1 MKITLILNDGTKE
14 VISKPFDDNSMKFEL
29 EHFISLLK
37 DGKTESQI
45 NSFEFS
51 EQIMEVMDEA
61 RKQIK
66 VFYPADKS

>member
-1 MKITLILNDGTKE
+1 
-14 VISKPFDDNSMKFEL
+14 MKFEL
-29 EHFISLLK
+29 EHFISLVK
-37 DGKTESQI
+37 EGKTESQI

-66 VFYPADKS
+66 VFYPADEC